1 MKKITILFHTQTKHN
16 VNKRFAR
23 DILIKLKKKLAQ
35 AGRWGGEYLIPKSTF
50 FSKKTYLALL

>member
-23 DILIKLKKKLAQ
+23 DILIKFKKKLAQ
-35 AGRWGGEYLIPKSTF
+35 AGMWGGEYLIPKSTF
-50 FSKKTYLALL
+50 FFQRKHT